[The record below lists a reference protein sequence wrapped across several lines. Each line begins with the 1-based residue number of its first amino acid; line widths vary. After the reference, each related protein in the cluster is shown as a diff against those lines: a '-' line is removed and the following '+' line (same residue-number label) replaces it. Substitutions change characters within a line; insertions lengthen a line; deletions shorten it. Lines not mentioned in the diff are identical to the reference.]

1 MGDWGADKMS
11 LYEILS
17 LLLETSILAI
27 LVAEYFWGRSDTD
40 MKNEARRKRKFKE
53 KYNFERLCTGEMT

>member
-1 MGDWGADKMS
+1 MS

-40 MKNEARRKRKFKE
+40 MRNEARRKRKFKE
-53 KYNFERLCTGEMT
+53 KYNFERLCVGEHQ